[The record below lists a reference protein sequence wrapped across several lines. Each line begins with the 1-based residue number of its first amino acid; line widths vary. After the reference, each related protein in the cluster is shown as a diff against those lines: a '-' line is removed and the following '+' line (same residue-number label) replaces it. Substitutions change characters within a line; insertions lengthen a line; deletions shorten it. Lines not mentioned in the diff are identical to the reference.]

1 MESLLTILIIILAL
15 ALVFLLI
22 AVFVLYK
29 KYYNLKCASN
39 YMAHEMKNCITALK
53 GEIEIHE
60 MKNKSS
66 DSNLTKR
73 INKKIDSINRLILTT
88 HNLFKNSKNT
98 KNEVLLNE
106 LINREIDNLRP
117 LILKKEINC
126 QTEIKDN
133 ILYNIFETDFNII
146 LRNLLINAVKFSP
159 HNGKINITA
168 GKRNK
173 YFFIEIKNERE
184 KIPVNEKKLFEG
196 TGLKITSMLLKKYK
210 GTIKVLYE
218 GNSGFTAIIYLP
230 V

>member
-1 MESLLTILIIILAL
+1 
-15 ALVFLLI
+15 
-22 AVFVLYK
+22 
-29 KYYNLKCASN
+29 
-39 YMAHEMKNCITALK
+39 MAHEMKNCITALK